1 VIRSFSCGETE
12 KLFHGLVA
20 RTLPADLRRR
30 ARAKLLILH
39 AATSLDDLKSPPGN
53 RLELL
58 KGNRGGQHSI
68 RINQQYRLC
77 FRWSDQGADQV
88 EITDY
93 H

>member
-1 VIRSFSCGETE
+1 M
-12 KLFHGLVA
+12 A
-20 RTLPADLRRR
+20 RAFPADLRRR

-39 AATSLDDLKSPPGN
+39 AATTLEDLKSPPGN

-58 KGNRGGQHSI
+58 KGNRSGQHSI

-77 FRWSDQGADQV
+77 SRWSDQGADNV

-93 H
+93 INS